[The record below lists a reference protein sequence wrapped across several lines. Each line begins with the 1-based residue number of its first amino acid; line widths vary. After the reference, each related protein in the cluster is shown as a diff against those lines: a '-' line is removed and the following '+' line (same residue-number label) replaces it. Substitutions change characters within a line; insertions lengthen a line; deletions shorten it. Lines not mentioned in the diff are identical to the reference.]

1 VINSTREDFP
11 ETVREMMNGG
21 YPRYLLTQSRE
32 FGEHAYRLIESVL
45 APHAY
50 INSRRAQGMLQV
62 MKEYAGKPYFNEV
75 CILALEKRVKLPK
88 TFRRMLA
95 AAGEQ
100 MRVDCTIETSEEGR
114 AMIRPIPDFLN

>member
-1 VINSTREDFP
+1 
-11 ETVREMMNGG
+11 MMNGG

-32 FGEHAYRLIESVL
+32 FGEHAYRFIESVL

-50 INSRRAQGMLQV
+50 INSRRAQGMLHV

-75 CILALEKRVKLPK
+75 CVGALAKRVKLPK
-88 TFRRMLA
+88 TFRGMLA

-100 MRVDCTIETSEEGR
+100 MHFDFTIEASEEGL
-114 AMIRPIPDFLN
+114 AMIRPIEDFLN